1 MSKKINDIIRLAY
14 EPPEPLEKERFLAGF
29 REAPIGHPEF
39 VLRQFGFIK
48 KRIWFLYSLMFAAT
62 LFIGTQAIK
71 NAEEALWWFS
81 AALPFLTIFLVTE
94 LSRSISCNM
103 AELEMSCRYS
113 LADIAVA
120 RSFIMGLSQLISIG
134 IFAAVFH
141 KTSGISILNTGV
153 YLLTPYLLSLILSMG
168 VLRRA
173 GAREKL
179 YLSVASCCF
188 VSAACLWIKYNCPFV
203 YEVGYIS
210 IWNIAFAVLVI
221 LTVYEFI
228 ILKKKLEDN
237 EWNLSLTA

>member
-1 MSKKINDIIRLAY
+1 MSKKINDAIRLAY
-14 EPPEPLEKERFLAGF
+14 KPPEPLEKGRFLAGF

-39 VLRQFGFIK
+39 VRRQFGFIK

-62 LFIGTQAIK
+62 IFMGLQAGK
-71 NAEEALWWFS
+71 NTTEALWWLS
-81 AALPFLTIFLVTE
+81 AALPFLSIFIVTE

-120 RSFIMGLSQLISIG
+120 RSFIMGLSQLISIAA
-134 IFAAVFH
+134 FAAVFH
-141 KTSGISILNTGV
+141 KTSGIGILKTGV
-153 YLLTPYLLSLILSMG
+153 YLLSPYLLSLILSMA

-173 GAREKL
+173 VAREKL
-179 YLSVASCCF
+179 YLSVACCCF
-188 VSAACLWIKYNCPFV
+188 VSAACLWMKYNCPFV
-203 YEVGYIS
+203 YETGYIR
-210 IWNIAFAVLVI
+210 IWNAAFAVLAI

>member
-103 AELEMSCRYS
+103 AKLYYGAFT
-113 LADIAVA
+113 ADIHRHFCGCFSQNIRDKHFKYGSLSADAVPFKPYTFNGRTKKGRRQGKA
-120 RSFIMGLSQLISIG
+120 LL
-134 IFAAVFH
+134 V
-141 KTSGISILNTGV
+141 SGF
-153 YLLTPYLLSLILSMG
+153 LLFCQCRMPLDKI
-168 VLRRA
+168 
-173 GAREKL
+173 
-179 YLSVASCCF
+179 
-188 VSAACLWIKYNCPFV
+188 
-203 YEVGYIS
+203 
-210 IWNIAFAVLVI
+210 
-221 LTVYEFI
+221 
-228 ILKKKLEDN
+228 
-237 EWNLSLTA
+237 